1 MSSPIIVYEDLLFIF
16 RNVILTPT
24 RLEFPPRPS
33 YVLQEVIGSLLE
45 LGVTVAHDEG
55 DYVCRAEKTLVTGL
69 VAVNETFRV
78 TINSKSYLDCSNF

>member
-1 MSSPIIVYEDLLFIF
+1 MFVF
-16 RNVILTPT
+16 RNTILTPSS
-24 RLEFPPRPS
+24 LEFAPRPPS
-33 YVLQEVIGSLLE
+33 VLQEVIGSLSVPY
-45 LGVTVAHDEG
+45 VTVADDEG